1 MIDVNDLGQIV
12 WPVCLAMRVML
23 TRPPRWRLATRQDG
37 SNRGE
42 EIAPVK
48 AGREVLRLPVDVPSA
63 RVCGAALDQL
73 EQAVAGADVPAAI
86 GFENNG
92 WPRPANPGFS
102 DAEIDALM
110 ECGRTG

>member
-12 WPVCLAMRVML
+12 WPVCLAMRVIL

-63 RVCGAALDQL
+63 RVLSWLINGGGIRSGAAVDGQL
-73 EQAVAGADVPAAI
+73 FTAY
-86 GFENNG
+86 
-92 WPRPANPGFS
+92 RFS
-102 DAEIDALM
+102 FSTI
-110 ECGRTG
+110 RS